1 MKGQP
6 MTAQDTTQKQIE
18 RAYRVQQKYCDKLMA
33 FPHVVGT
40 GIGFARQ
47 HGERT
52 DEVALIV
59 MVDRKLDD
67 DELSRDERL
76 PHNLDGVRVDVQEF
90 GTFTAS

>member
-1 MKGQP
+1 
-6 MTAQDTTQKQIE
+6 MTAQDTTQQQIE
-18 RAYRVQQKYCDKLMA
+18 RAYRIQRKYCDKLMA
-33 FPHVVGT
+33 FPHVVGV
-40 GIGFARQ
+40 GIGFAKK

-67 DELSRDERL
+67 DELSQDERL
-76 PHNLDGVRVDVQEF
+76 PHDLEGVRVDVQEF